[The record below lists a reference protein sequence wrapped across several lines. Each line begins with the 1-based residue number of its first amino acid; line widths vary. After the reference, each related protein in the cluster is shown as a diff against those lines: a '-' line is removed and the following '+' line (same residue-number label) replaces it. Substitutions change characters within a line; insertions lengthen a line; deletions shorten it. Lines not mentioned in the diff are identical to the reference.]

1 MEKCV
6 KSETLQKPAQV
17 SFSKDVCQVFISTP
31 SQNGKWSAFRK
42 QERKLFSMKELQLND
57 LLHKEGC
64 NRLGDLQWTQ
74 PSLSRLQATPLLQPS
89 LPKNVCFVKL
99 VVCMS

>member
-1 MEKCV
+1 MKDEKVC
-6 KSETLQKPAQV
+6 KIGNTSETCSSHVV

-57 LLHKEGC
+57 LLEI
-64 NRLGDLQWTQ
+64 
-74 PSLSRLQATPLLQPS
+74 
-89 LPKNVCFVKL
+89 
-99 VVCMS
+99 